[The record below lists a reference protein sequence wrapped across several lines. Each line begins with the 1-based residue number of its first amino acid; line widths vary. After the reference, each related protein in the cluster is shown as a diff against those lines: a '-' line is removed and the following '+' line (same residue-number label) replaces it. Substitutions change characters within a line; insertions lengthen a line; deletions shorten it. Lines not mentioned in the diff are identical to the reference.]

1 MERKRKRW
9 YTKHIG
15 NNCEEKKRLEWEV
28 KQSGRDG
35 EGELKKV
42 ASLLKKILTNCFK
55 HRNLPITK
63 EIHKPMAVYV
73 NLRNPKW

>member
-42 ASLLKKILTNCFK
+42 ASLLKKILTKFQ
-55 HRNLPITK
+55 T
-63 EIHKPMAVYV
+63 
-73 NLRNPKW
+73 